1 MGLFTPKVPNTIS
14 DNRWDGIKKAAG
26 RAEARNGG
34 MFSKKAVEQRKA
46 ATEQRK
52 KAHKS

>member
-1 MGLFTPKVPNTIS
+1 MGLFTSKVPNTIS
-14 DNRWDGIKKAAG
+14 DDKWDGIKKAAG

-46 ATEQRK
+46 TSKQRDN
-52 KAHKS
+52 ASKS